1 MLAISALG
9 IQGINELIMF
19 SGSIYGRLSSKG
31 YKAIARAITYFRHRI
46 ILYRQ
51 GRAFDN
57 PSLQAIGTGNQPIIM
72 EIAVLESG
80 Q

>member
-1 MLAISALG
+1 
-9 IQGINELIMF
+9 MF
-19 SGSIYGRLSSKG
+19 SGSIYGLLSSKG

-46 ILYRQ
+46 YRQ
-51 GRAFDN
+51 GRAFDS